1 MKKTSFLFVVFL
13 SLLFVAGCGKQTDET
28 LLATGSV
35 QWFTTTYVV
44 WSSPSFQTSLY
55 GTVIADTTK
64 NVVTNRWGI
73 LEYIDCQ
80 PGKAVSKNTIIAK
93 IQANPDDV
101 SYQNN
106 EIQLAALHQQLNNL
120 TTIYAFTEDTLALQR
135 TILQD
140 QYDNNIQ
147 LFENLEKSKSYTNT
161 SLSYQ
166 ADLLEQQYD
175 TLTQSKSVD
184 LSKMKTSITNAYKQ
198 YLIMIK
204 DSLKKVNDIFSATSF
219 SVSDKDVTMKQ
230 QVLSEYS
237 RLKNKVSTTMSA
249 DDFSQYLSDMSDLMA
264 LAASS
269 ISATT
274 PSSALP
280 QSSNVWVSIDGLYTT
295 FTTLSTTFI
304 SSKSAFDTLASSYDS
319 VKNTYN
325 GQIKTLDINTD
336 TFDDSTSKSTSLQI
350 DNQIAN
356 LQLAQK
362 TLQHQI
368 SSSSDSQAIQLTTL
382 KNQLITMKQNIDV
395 LSNSLGGEVLYAGV
409 DGVVKMRALG
419 EDNKVAPNTLLCQIS
434 PKDPSNLSIQIYSY
448 QQLQLGSAVWLSTYQ
463 WQFLWTW
470 VIVYEYPYKDPTTQ
484 NYIYEI
490 PVVKFA
496 LKENERVVI
505 SLSQKADQ
513 NDIWIPLQYI
523 SPRLEGNV
531 VRRKNWSGV
540 QNVYVTLW
548 NINDAY
554 VQILSWLN
562 IGDEIVN

>member
-1 MKKTSFLFVVFL
+1 M
-13 SLLFVAGCGKQTDET
+13 
-28 LLATGSV
+28 
-35 QWFTTTYVV
+35 
-44 WSSPSFQTSLY
+44 
-55 GTVIADTTK
+55 
-64 NVVTNRWGI
+64 
-73 LEYIDCQ
+73 EYIDCQ

-274 PSSALP
+274 PSSILP
-280 QSSNVWVSIDGLYTT
+280 QSSN
-295 FTTLSTTFI
+295 
-304 SSKSAFDTLASSYDS
+304 A
-319 VKNTYN
+319 
-325 GQIKTLDINTD
+325 
-336 TFDDSTSKSTSLQI
+336 
-350 DNQIAN
+350 
-356 LQLAQK
+356 
-362 TLQHQI
+362 
-368 SSSSDSQAIQLTTL
+368 
-382 KNQLITMKQNIDV
+382 
-395 LSNSLGGEVLYAGV
+395 
-409 DGVVKMRALG
+409 
-419 EDNKVAPNTLLCQIS
+419 
-434 PKDPSNLSIQIYSY
+434 
-448 QQLQLGSAVWLSTYQ
+448 
-463 WQFLWTW
+463 
-470 VIVYEYPYKDPTTQ
+470 
-484 NYIYEI
+484 
-490 PVVKFA
+490 
-496 LKENERVVI
+496 
-505 SLSQKADQ
+505 
-513 NDIWIPLQYI
+513 
-523 SPRLEGNV
+523 
-531 VRRKNWSGV
+531 
-540 QNVYVTLW
+540 
-548 NINDAY
+548 
-554 VQILSWLN
+554 
-562 IGDEIVN
+562 